1 MCTRRNGHE
10 VPLPRL
16 AHRSQGVL
24 GNAESIKTGRKPIST
39 RRRSW
44 ATPVNSDRTL
54 VKDRQITPQPLR
66 PTAQLDGCANGSQG
80 SVAVSRDAPVAW
92 GEKVSA
98 TPQIMPFCLR
108 LSHREEK
115 NRSNGSSPTI
125 QFLDLRQERLPPC
138 CGRFDCQPLNGLRYV
153 EAKDDSVKLGTELF
167 ESIEHFLP
175 IRERRSRRGNTFLA
189 TESPHRYNEICTVH
203 F

>member
-138 CGRFDCQPLNGLRYV
+138 CGRFDCHCSDR
-153 EAKDDSVKLGTELF
+153 
-167 ESIEHFLP
+167 
-175 IRERRSRRGNTFLA
+175 RCRSRCLYRRGRGQEEPKLLRLKRRPYQCGREMGRTSSCECRNFT
-189 TESPHRYNEICTVH
+189 
-203 F
+203 